1 VTYIEV
7 TRGHDTYH
15 WITCVSGILS
25 NIFISTSSTDM
36 VLAQLRAFSSAKL
49 LSSVDVWCQ
58 SVCLLTGHKLGNI

>member
-7 TRGHDTYH
+7 TRGHDISH

-36 VLAQLRAFSSAKL
+36 VIAQLRAFSSAKL
-49 LSSVDVWCQ
+49 LSSVDV
-58 SVCLLTGHKLGNI
+58 